1 MPARQIANQLICLL
15 VPIVAC
21 GCQTLSRDRPIGVEV
36 VDAETKKPVPGA
48 QVKITYPMSQTGV
61 SLQQSTIPAGG
72 DGIAHLKV
80 ASTSDYGIILEA
92 FAEGYLRDDLN
103 VSSAS
108 VQRIAPAGIFENPD
122 HRAANYRLELYS
134 VPDFSIELI
143 VPLGYHGVVR
153 AKTKFEKD
161 VSFPARQ
168 RLFQFEVAKSG
179 TVELAGPAILRQIL
193 PVDYIASFTDGNPLS
208 KTPDDLTVG
217 IKYWKMDGAE
227 QLFVVGTKIEI
238 DGYVRSSSSPS
249 IDSSTRSSGGR
260 GNGSGGGGRRRGGG
274 GGAGSG
280 GSGGGSPSDGTAQPP
295 W

>member
-1 MPARQIANQLICLL
+1 MPARQIANQSICLF
-15 VPIVAC
+15 IAFVAG

-61 SLQQSTIPAGG
+61 SLQQSTVAAGS
-72 DGIAHLKV
+72 DGVAHVKV
-80 ASTSDYGIILEA
+80 ASTSDFGIILDA
-92 FAEGYLRDDLN
+92 SADGYLHDDLN

-108 VQRIAPAGIFENPD
+108 VQRISPAGMFENPD

-161 VSFPARQ
+161 VAFPARQ
-168 RLFQFEVAKSG
+168 RRFRFEVAKSG
-179 TVELAGPAILRQIL
+179 TVELAGPAVLRQIL
-193 PVDYIASFTDGNPLS
+193 PVDYVASFPDGNSLS
-208 KTPDDLTVG
+208 KIPDDLTVG
-217 IKYWKMDGAE
+217 LKYWKMDGAE
-227 QLFVVGTKIEI
+227 QLFVVGTKAEI
-238 DGYVRSSSSPS
+238 DGFVRSSSAPS
-249 IDSSTRSSGGR
+249 MESSTRSSGGR
-260 GNGSGGGGRRRGGG
+260 GNGSGSGGKRRGGG
-274 GGAGSG
+274 AGGSG
-280 GSGGGSPSDGTAQPP
+280 GSGGGSPSDGIAQPP